1 MCLSFFG
8 IDEEIITPVSHPAPC
23 PCALQVF
30 TFVKFRFACS
40 MLEKYISKNKNIF
53 FTIDDDADEDN
64 DGDEDDEVHL
74 ISLPFQKAFLSFITV
89 TYKQIY
95 DKWATSRSV

>member
-1 MCLSFFG
+1 
-8 IDEEIITPVSHPAPC
+8 
-23 PCALQVF
+23 
-30 TFVKFRFACS
+30 
-40 MLEKYISKNKNIF
+40 MLGKYISKKK
-53 FTIDDDADEDN
+53 TYSLPIDDDGDEDN